1 MGLRIRRVRPTLPVA
16 GLCGRRDEHPSTSS
30 MLLHFFKM
38 NGAGNDF
45 IIVDNR
51 DLSLTK
57 ELDADTIAAL
67 CDRHRGIGA
76 DGLLAV
82 EPAQRGADFRFR
94 YYNADGGEAEMC
106 GNGARC
112 FGRFTAHLGEIV
124 LKKVTFETIAGTL
137 AAEMIGEDV
146 RIAMSEPKDLKLN
159 TDAKIPGFDSPL
171 HFVNTGVPHV
181 VAFLKSPQALD
192 EFDVYN
198 HGAAIRNHAVF
209 APAGTNANFAAV
221 LSPGHISIRTY
232 ERGVEDETLACGT
245 GMVASALVHHLL
257 TGAPSPIKVDVEGG
271 DTLEIGF
278 EKTGDQAFKNVT
290 LTGPADFVFEGE
302 IDI

>member
-1 MGLRIRRVRPTLPVA
+1 
-16 GLCGRRDEHPSTSS
+16 

-51 DLSLTK
+51 DLSLSK

-67 CDRHRGIGA
+67 CDRNRGIGA

-82 EPAQRGADFRFR
+82 EPAQKGADFRFR

-137 AAEMIGEDV
+137 AAEMIGDDV

-159 TDAKIPGFDSPL
+159 LDTKIHGFDAPL

-181 VAFLKSPQALD
+181 VTFLESANALD
-192 EFDVYN
+192 DFDVFT
-198 HGAAIRNHAVF
+198 HGAAIRNHRDF

-221 LSPGHISIRTY
+221 LAPDHISIRTF

-257 TGAPSPIKVDVEGG
+257 TSAPSPIKVDVEGG

-278 EKTGDQAFKNVT
+278 EKSGEQTFKNVT

>member
-1 MGLRIRRVRPTLPVA
+1 
-16 GLCGRRDEHPSTSS
+16 
-30 MLLHFFKM
+30 MLLRFFKM

-57 ELDADTIAAL
+57 ELDGDTIAAL

-82 EPAQRGADFRFR
+82 EPAQKGADFRFR

-112 FGRFTAHLGEIV
+112 FGRFTAHLGEII

-137 AAEMIGEDV
+137 AAEMVGEDV
-146 RIAMSEPKDLKLN
+146 RIAMSEPKDLKLD
-159 TDAKIPGFDSPL
+159 TGAAIPGLDSAL

-181 VAFLKSPQALD
+181 VSFLESPEALD

-198 HGAAIRNHAVF
+198 NGSAIRNHTAF

-278 EKTGDQAFKNVT
+278 EKTGEQSFKNVT
-290 LTGPADFVFEGE
+290 LTGPADFVYEGE

>member
-1 MGLRIRRVRPTLPVA
+1 
-16 GLCGRRDEHPSTSS
+16 
-30 MLLHFFKM
+30 MLLRFFKM

-51 DLSLTK
+51 DLSLT
-57 ELDADTIAAL
+57 EALDADTIAAL

-82 EPAQRGADFRFR
+82 EPAKKGADYRFR

-137 AAEMIGEDV
+137 AAEMIGDDV

-159 TDAKIPGFDSPL
+159 TDAKVPDLEATL
-171 HFVNTGVPHV
+171 HFVNTGVPHAV
-181 VAFLKSPQALD
+181 VFLENANALD
-192 EFDVYN
+192 DFDVFTY
-198 HGAAIRNHAVF
+198 GSAIRHHAAF
-209 APAGTNANFAAV
+209 SPAGTNANFAAV
-221 LSPGHISIRTY
+221 IAPDHISIRTY

-278 EKTGDQAFKNVT
+278 EKTGDQSFKNVT